1 MPLDQ
6 LIYATCSAAFVALI
20 ALMLLR
26 QRISGPGF
34 AILAACVLTAAWS
47 GELAFLGLLPE
58 SARTIL
64 DDLRLSAWLI
74 VLGMLIGMRD
84 QRRGRS
90 LSLPFMLTVGFCLA
104 VAISDTVV
112 VLAEP
117 SLNRRALG
125 GLHDLLRVGL
135 GIAGLLAT
143 ENLLRN
149 ADPEARRRI
158 WPLCLAL
165 GATFAFELFLYAD
178 HLMMPDSSPV
188 AAAGR
193 GLVGLF
199 AVPLLAVAMAR
210 NRDWRIDIHVSRT
223 LVLHTAA
230 LVASGV
236 FCMSLAAAGL
246 LVRELGGA
254 WGPEFELLT
263 LVGSAVVLV
272 SVMGSRDLR
281 IHLKRFVSRHFYSH
295 RFDYRT
301 EWLRFV
307 ETVSQPGARGDSLQM
322 RIVRA
327 LAQIVDSPAG
337 SLWCAQDGR
346 RFAPQAAWNLA
357 LERGLKLPAGHVFL
371 AGFRDGSW
379 IQERPAEA
387 GADWPFDPA
396 GAWVAIPLAHGD
408 SLIAFVLLAP
418 PPDGYRLD
426 WETFDLLRAAGRQ
439 AASYLAEERST
450 RALVDSRALNEF
462 SKRFAFVVHDFKNL
476 ASQLGMVV
484 ANARR
489 HMDNPEFRS
498 DMLETLESSVTRMN
512 RLIEQMRAGSQQ
524 KPPQIIAPDAVI
536 ADLEQELSALGIP
549 IQTRLEA
556 RDGRVAI
563 DREQFRSILS
573 HLINNAREA
582 APASSAVVVASRS
595 NGRQV
600 TIDVV
605 DTGPGIDDEFVR
617 EEFSR
622 PFRSTKSDG
631 MGIGGYQ
638 IREMLRLAG
647 GELDVISAKGV
658 GTIMRCTFPM
668 HDETELV
675 QSAA

>member
-1 MPLDQ
+1 MDLGQ
-6 LIYATCSAAFVALI
+6 LIYAACSIAFIALI

-26 QRISGPGF
+26 RRVSGPGI
-34 AILAACVLTAAWS
+34 AILAACFLTAAWS
-47 GELAFLGLLPE
+47 ADLAFAGMLPRGAE
-58 SARTIL
+58 TIL
-64 DDLRLSAWLI
+64 DAFRLLAWLI

-90 LSLPFMLTVGFCLA
+90 LSLPFVLTVGFCLA
-104 VAISDTVV
+104 VAICDTVLV
-112 VLAEP
+112 FIEP
-117 SLNRRALG
+117 SVDDRALR
-125 GLHDLLRVGL
+125 GLHDFLRVAIGV
-135 GIAGLLAT
+135 AGLLAT

-149 ADPEARRRI
+149 AEQSARRGI

-165 GATFAFELFLYAD
+165 GATFAFELFFYAER
-178 HLMMPDSSPV
+178 LMMPGASSV

-193 GLVGLF
+193 GLVGIF

-210 NRDWRIDIHVSRT
+210 NRDWRVDIHVSRT

-254 WGPEFELLT
+254 WGPQFELLT

-272 SVMGSRDLR
+272 AVMGSRDLR
-281 IHLKRFVSRHFYSH
+281 VHLKRFVTRHFYSH
-295 RFDYRT
+295 GFDYRT

-307 ETVSQPGARGDSLQM
+307 ETVSQPGAHGDTLQV
-322 RIVRA
+322 RVVRA

-337 SLWCAQDGR
+337 SLWCLQDGR
-346 RFAPQAAWNLA
+346 AFVPEATWNRPI
-357 LERGLKLPAGHVFL
+357 ERHLKLSAAHVFL

-379 IQERPAEA
+379 IQERPPA
-387 GADWPFDPA
+387 ADAAWPFDPA
-396 GAWVAIPLAHGD
+396 NAWAAVPLAHGGA
-408 SLIAFVLLAP
+408 LLAFVILAP
-418 PPDGYRLD
+418 PPNGYRLD

-439 AASYLAEERST
+439 AASYLAEEHST
-450 RALVDSRALNEF
+450 RALIDSRALNDF

-489 HMDNPEFRS
+489 HMDNPEFRG
-498 DMLETLESSVTRMN
+498 DMLETLESSVARMN
-512 RLIEQMRAGSQQ
+512 RLLEQMRAGARQM
-524 KPPQIIAPDAVI
+524 PPQIVEADAVI
-536 ADLEQELSALGIP
+536 AELAQELRALGIP
-549 IQTRLEA
+549 IQTRLGA
-556 RDGRVAI
+556 RDCKVAI
-563 DREQFRSILS
+563 DRDQFLSILS

-582 APASSAVVVASRS
+582 AESPSEVVVASHKIGS
-595 NGRQV
+595 QI
-600 TIDVV
+600 TIDVA
-605 DTGPGIDDEFVR
+605 DTGPGMEDEFIR
-617 EEFSR
+617 EEFLR
-622 PFRSTKSDG
+622 PFRSTKSGG

-647 GELDVISAKGV
+647 GDLVVISAKGV
-658 GTIMRCTFPM
+658 GTVMRCTFPM
-668 HDETELV
+668 HDPSELV

>member
-1 MPLDQ
+1 
-6 LIYATCSAAFVALI
+6 
-20 ALMLLR
+20 
-26 QRISGPGF
+26 
-34 AILAACVLTAAWS
+34 
-47 GELAFLGLLPE
+47 
-58 SARTIL
+58 
-64 DDLRLSAWLI
+64 
-74 VLGMLIGMRD
+74 MRD

-90 LSLPFMLTVGFCLA
+90 LSLPFVLTVGFCLA
-104 VAISDTVV
+104 VAISDTVL
-112 VLAEP
+112 VLLEP
-117 SLNRRALG
+117 SFEEGRSR
-125 GLHDLLRVGL
+125 GLHDLLRVGI

-149 ADPEARRRI
+149 ADPEARHRI

-178 HLMMPDSSPV
+178 RLMMPGASPI

-272 SVMGSRDLR
+272 AVMGSRDLR

-307 ETVSQPGARGDSLQM
+307 ETVSQPGAKGDSLQI
-322 RIVRA
+322 RVVRA

-337 SLWCAQDGR
+337 SLWCSQDGR
-346 RFAPQAAWNLA
+346 GFIPQAAWNLA
-357 LERGLKLPAGHVFL
+357 IERGLKLPAGACVSRRFPRRLLDPGAAGGGGRSL
-371 AGFRDGSW
+371 AV
-379 IQERPAEA
+379 RP
-387 GADWPFDPA
+387 GR
-396 GAWVAIPLAHGD
+396 AWVAIPLAHGD
-408 SLIAFVLLAP
+408 ALIAFVLLAP
-418 PPDGYRLD
+418 PPNGYRLD

-498 DMLETLESSVTRMN
+498 DMLETLESSVARMN
-512 RLIEQMRAGSQQ
+512 RLLEQMRAGSRQT
-524 KPPQIIAPDAVI
+524 PPQIIEPDAVI
-536 ADLEQELSALGIP
+536 ADMAQELSALGIS
-549 IQTRLEA
+549 IQTRLDA
-556 RDGRVAI
+556 GDCKVAI
-563 DREQFRSILS
+563 DRDQFRSILS

-582 APASSAVVVASRS
+582 AP
-595 NGRQV
+595 
-600 TIDVV
+600 
-605 DTGPGIDDEFVR
+605 
-617 EEFSR
+617 
-622 PFRSTKSDG
+622 
-631 MGIGGYQ
+631 
-638 IREMLRLAG
+638 
-647 GELDVISAKGV
+647 
-658 GTIMRCTFPM
+658 
-668 HDETELV
+668 ELV
-675 QSAA
+675 RRRCRLSQHRPSDHDRCHRYGSRDR

>member
-1 MPLDQ
+1 MQLGQ

-26 QRISGPGF
+26 RRISGPGI

-47 GELAFLGLLPE
+47 ADLAFSGLLPE
-58 SARTIL
+58 GARTIL
-64 DDLRLSAWLI
+64 DGLRLSAWLI
-74 VLGMLIGMRD
+74 VLGMLIGIRD
-84 QRRGRS
+84 QRRGRA
-90 LSLPFMLTVGFCLA
+90 LSLPFVLTVGFCLA
-104 VAISDTVV
+104 VAASDTVLV
-112 VLAEP
+112 FIEP
-117 SLNRRALG
+117 SVDKGALG
-125 GLHDLLRVGL
+125 GLHDLMRVGI
-135 GIAGLLAT
+135 GVAGLLAT

-149 ADPEARRRI
+149 AELEARRRI
-158 WPLCLAL
+158 WPFCLAM
-165 GATFAFELFLYAD
+165 GATFAFELFLYAER
-178 HLMMPDSSPV
+178 LMVPGASSV
-188 AAAGR
+188 AAPGR
-193 GLVGLF
+193 ALVGLF

-223 LVLHTAA
+223 MVLHTAA

-254 WGPEFELLT
+254 WGPPFELLT
-263 LVGSAVVLV
+263 LLGSAIVLV
-272 SVMGSRDLR
+272 AVMGSRDLR
-281 IHLKRFVSRHFYSH
+281 VHLKRFVERHFYSH

-307 ETVSQPGARGDSLQM
+307 ETVSQPGAQGDSLQL
-322 RIVRA
+322 RVVRA

-337 SLWCAQDGR
+337 SLWCSQDGR
-346 RFAPQAAWNLA
+346 AYVPTATWNLPV
-357 LERGLKLPAGHVFL
+357 ERGLKLPAGHPFL
-371 AGFRDGSW
+371 AGFRNGAW
-379 IQERPAEA
+379 IQERPAAA
-387 GADWPFDPA
+387 GAAWPFDPT

-408 SLIAFVLLAP
+408 ALIAFVILAP
-418 PPDGYRLD
+418 PSNLYPLD

-439 AASYLAEERST
+439 AASYLAEERSARALGDT
-450 RALVDSRALNEF
+450 RALNDF

-498 DMLETLESSVTRMN
+498 DMLETLESSLARMN
-512 RLIEQMRAGSQQ
+512 RLIEQMRAGARQA
-524 KPPQIIAPDAVI
+524 PPQVIEPDIVI
-536 ADLEQELSALGIP
+536 ADLEQELSALGIS
-549 IQTRLEA
+549 IQLRLGA
-556 RDGRVAI
+556 RDCKMAI
-563 DREQFRSILS
+563 DRDQFRSLLL

-582 APASSAVVVASRS
+582 APSASEVIVASLRT
-595 NGRQV
+595 GHQI
-600 TIDVV
+600 TIDVI
-605 DTGPGIDDEFVR
+605 DAGPGMDDEFIR
-617 EEFSR
+617 EEFLR
-622 PFRSTKSDG
+622 PFRSTKSGG

-658 GTIMRCTFPM
+658 GTVIRCMFPM
-668 HDETELV
+668 HDEAELV

>member
-1 MPLDQ
+1 MYLDH
-6 LIYATCSAAFVALI
+6 LIYGTCSVAFVALI
-20 ALMLLR
+20 ALMLL
-26 QRISGPGF
+26 QRRVSGPGI
-34 AILAACVLTAAWS
+34 AILAACVLTAVWS
-47 GELAFLGLLPE
+47 ADLAFSGLLPGGW
-58 SARTIL
+58 RTIL
-64 DDLRLSAWLI
+64 DGFRLLAWLI

-90 LSLPFMLTVGFCLA
+90 LSLPFVLTVGFCLA
-104 VAISDTVV
+104 VAISDTVL
-112 VLAEP
+112 VLVEP
-117 SLNRRALG
+117 SLENSSVR
-125 GLHDLLRVGL
+125 GLHDLVRA
-135 GIAGLLAT
+135 GIGVAGLLAT

-149 ADPEARRRI
+149 AEHAARRGI

-165 GATFAFELFLYAD
+165 GATFAFELFFYAD
-178 HLMMPDSSPV
+178 RMMMPGASLM
-188 AAAGR
+188 AASGR

-272 SVMGSRDLR
+272 AVLGSRDLR
-281 IHLKRFVSRHFYSH
+281 IHLKRFVYRHFYSH

-307 ETVSQPGARGDSLQM
+307 ETMSQPGAQGDSLQI
-322 RIVRA
+322 RVVRA

-337 SLWCAQDGR
+337 SLWCTQDGR
-346 RFAPQAAWNLA
+346 SFVPQAAWNLA
-357 LERGLKLPAGHVFL
+357 IERGLKLPAEHGFL

-379 IQERPAEA
+379 IQERPAA
-387 GADWPFDPA
+387 DGAWPFDPA

-408 SLIAFVLLAP
+408 TLIAFVLLAP
-418 PPDGYRLD
+418 PPNGYRLA

-489 HMDNPEFRS
+489 HMDNPEFRT
-498 DMLETLESSVTRMN
+498 DMLETLESSV
-512 RLIEQMRAGSQQ
+512 
-524 KPPQIIAPDAVI
+524 
-536 ADLEQELSALGIP
+536 
-549 IQTRLEA
+549 
-556 RDGRVAI
+556 
-563 DREQFRSILS
+563 
-573 HLINNAREA
+573 
-582 APASSAVVVASRS
+582 
-595 NGRQV
+595 
-600 TIDVV
+600 
-605 DTGPGIDDEFVR
+605 
-617 EEFSR
+617 
-622 PFRSTKSDG
+622 
-631 MGIGGYQ
+631 
-638 IREMLRLAG
+638 
-647 GELDVISAKGV
+647 
-658 GTIMRCTFPM
+658 
-668 HDETELV
+668 
-675 QSAA
+675 

>member
-1 MPLDQ
+1 MDLGQ
-6 LIYATCSAAFVALI
+6 LIYATCSAAFAALI

-47 GELAFLGLLPE
+47 AELAFFGLLPNG
-58 SARTIL
+58 ARTIL
-64 DDLRLSAWLI
+64 DDLRLLAWLI

-90 LSLPFMLTVGFCLA
+90 LSPPFALTVGFCLA
-104 VAISDTVV
+104 VAISDTVL
-112 VLAEP
+112 VLVEP
-117 SLNRRALG
+117 SSGRGALG
-125 GLHDLLRVGL
+125 GLHDLLRVGIS
-135 GIAGLLAT
+135 IAGLLAT

-149 ADPEARRRI
+149 ADPEARPRI

-178 HLMMPDSSPV
+178 HLMLAGASPV

-236 FCMSLAAAGL
+236 FCMALAAAGL

-263 LVGSAVVLV
+263 LAGSAVVLV
-272 SVMGSRDLR
+272 SVLGSRDLR
-281 IHLKRFVSRHFYSH
+281 IHLKRFVSRNFYSH

-307 ETVSQPGARGDSLQM
+307 ETVSQPGAKGDSLQI
-322 RIVRA
+322 RVVRA

-337 SLWCAQDGR
+337 SLWCSQDGHS
-346 RFAPQAAWNLA
+346 FVPQAVWNLA
-357 LERGLKLPAGHVFL
+357 IERGLKLPAGHAFF

-379 IQERPAEA
+379 IQERT
-387 GADWPFDPA
+387 ADAAWPFEP
-396 GAWVAIPLAHGD
+396 GNAWVAIPLAHGD

-418 PPDGYRLD
+418 PPNGYRLD

-439 AASYLAEERST
+439 AASYLAEERSA
-450 RALVDSRALNEF
+450 RALGDSRALNDF

-498 DMLETLESSVTRMN
+498 DMLETLESSVARMN
-512 RLIEQMRAGSQQ
+512 RLIEQMRAGPRQI
-524 KPPQIIAPDAVI
+524 PPQIIEPDAVI
-536 ADLEQELSALGIP
+536 ADLERELAALGIS
-549 IQTRLEA
+549 IQTRLDA
-556 RDGRVAI
+556 HDCKVAI
-563 DREQFRSILS
+563 DRDQFRSILS

-582 APASSAVVVASRS
+582 APASSDVVVVSRVA
-595 NGRQV
+595 GRQI

-605 DTGPGIDDEFVR
+605 DTGPGMDDEFIR
-617 EEFSR
+617 EEFLR
-622 PFRSTKSDG
+622 PFHSTKSSG

-658 GTIMRCTFPM
+658 GTVMRCTFPM
-668 HDETELV
+668 HDEAELV

>member
-1 MPLDQ
+1 MQLGQ
-6 LIYATCSAAFVALI
+6 LIYGTCSAAFAALI

-47 GELAFLGLLPE
+47 ANLAFSGLLPGGA
-58 SARTIL
+58 STIL
-64 DDLRLSAWLI
+64 DNLRLSAWLI

-90 LSLPFMLTVGFCLA
+90 LSLPFVLTVGFCLA
-104 VAISDTVV
+104 VTISDTILLVI
-112 VLAEP
+112 EP
-117 SLNRRALG
+117 SPETGKLR
-125 GLHDLLRVGL
+125 GLHDLLRVGI

-178 HLMMPDSSPV
+178 HLMV
-188 AAAGR
+188 AETNPLAIAGR

-236 FCMSLAAAGL
+236 FCMSLAAVGL

-263 LVGSAVVLV
+263 LIGSAVVLV

-281 IHLKRFVSRHFYSH
+281 IHLKRFVSRNFYSH

-307 ETVSQPGARGDSLQM
+307 ETVSQPGAKGDSLPI
-322 RIVRA
+322 RVVRA

-337 SLWCAQDGR
+337 SLWCSQDGR
-346 RFAPQAAWNLA
+346 GFVPRTAWNLPI
-357 LERGLKLPAGHVFL
+357 ERGLKLPESHPFL

-379 IQERPAEA
+379 IQERSAA
-387 GADWPFDPA
+387 ADAAWPFEPDS
-396 GAWVAIPLAHGD
+396 GWVAIPLAHGD
-408 SLIAFVLLAP
+408 TLIAFVILAAP
-418 PPDGYRLD
+418 PNGYRLD

-450 RALVDSRALNEF
+450 RELGDSRALNDF
-462 SKRFAFVVHDFKNL
+462 SRRFAFVVHDFKNL

-489 HMDNPEFRS
+489 HMENPEFRS
-498 DMLETLESSVTRMN
+498 DMLETLESSVARMN
-512 RLIEQMRAGSQQ
+512 LLIEQMRAGSRQSL
-524 KPPQIIAPDAVI
+524 PQIIEPDAVI
-536 ADLEQELSALGIP
+536 ADLEQELAALDIA
-549 IQTRLEA
+549 IRTRLDA
-556 RDGRVAI
+556 RDCKVAI
-563 DREQFRSILS
+563 DRDQFRSILS

-582 APASSAVVVASRS
+582 SSASSEVVVASRS
-595 NGRQV
+595 VGRQI

-605 DTGPGIDDEFVR
+605 DTGPGMDEEFIR
-617 EEFSR
+617 EEFLR
-622 PFRSTKSDG
+622 PFHSSKSG
-631 MGIGGYQ
+631 GLGIGGYQ

-647 GELDVISAKGV
+647 GELEVISAKGV
-658 GTIMRCTFPM
+658 GTVMRCTFPM
-668 HDETELV
+668 HDEAELV